1 MRIIEIKNKLFAK
14 ITVIPEILNQP
25 YYPFLDGLRAIAIIT
40 VILCHVLRYSQWLNF
55 VDGTIGVHLFFIISG
70 FLITT
75 LLLKE
80 KVKRGNVSLKNFYIR
95 RVLRIFPVAYLY
107 LIVLL
112 VLNVLFK
119 LGITAQSFVG
129 AALYVRNLPVA
140 SDWYTGHFWTLS
152 IEEQFYL
159 FAPIVLVS
167 NTERYI
173 KLMLMLF
180 IAVPV
185 ISYLGYNNVGVFYTN
200 RAIHVFT
207 FVLLAILDQGAL
219 YILSG
224 SLLSILIFKG
234 VINTRLFQGKYY
246 LSFILFITA
255 FIVHFPFTQNGL
267 ILYLSA
273 ISFTI
278 LMMLVIVLNLN
289 QSNFLSRLLSNRY
302 LVKTGILSYSLYIW
316 QELFTCNQPWAKW
329 FKYADSAILNLPV
342 LFIVAYLSYAF
353 YESWFLKQK
362 KRFAR

>member
-185 ISYLGYNNVGVFYTN
+185 ISYLGYKPSMF
-200 RAIHVFT
+200 
-207 FVLLAILDQGAL
+207 L
-219 YILSG
+219 
-224 SLLSILIFKG
+224 
-234 VINTRLFQGKYY
+234 RLFCW
-246 LSFILFITA
+246 LF
-255 FIVHFPFTQNGL
+255 
-267 ILYLSA
+267 
-273 ISFTI
+273 
-278 LMMLVIVLNLN
+278 
-289 QSNFLSRLLSNRY
+289 
-302 LVKTGILSYSLYIW
+302 
-316 QELFTCNQPWAKW
+316 
-329 FKYADSAILNLPV
+329 
-342 LFIVAYLSYAF
+342 
-353 YESWFLKQK
+353 
-362 KRFAR
+362 